1 MNSIQVIE
9 DFEPNK
15 DKNEITSKP
24 LEVKPIQTTSGEIND
39 ISSRLMTS
47 KIIRINPLSSDC
59 CKGCN
64 QISLAINV
72 ISRIDDENPTNE
84 NETPLFRVEENTSC
98 CRSCT
103 NCFKFHFYA
112 HDSNNESVLY
122 VSEIKDKAKIIY
134 SCCCCISYIE
144 LPDILNYKANDS
156 KTQSIIN
163 RHDSR
168 AIYRTYEY
176 LGQAYFKIGKP
187 YEEKENN
194 CCCYY
199 CCWCCFSKDDD
210 TQEKNGCCCSKVDDT
225 QANLCCCSKVDD
237 TQEKKGCCESYIE
250 RSYIHIFNMS
260 DQLEGKFAY
269 CIEKNKPFG
278 KSFFEIYFPPEAN
291 ELIRISLISQ
301 CIFLFKTSS
310 FQREMFFAFLPGT
323 KPELIKFYS

>member
-9 DFEPNK
+9 DFDPNK

-24 LEVKPIQTTSGEIND
+24 LEVKPIQTTSGEISD

-47 KIIRINPLSSDC
+47 KIIRIHPLSSDC
-59 CKGCN
+59 CIGCN

-98 CRSCT
+98 CCSCT
-103 NCFKFHFYA
+103 NFFKFHFYA

-122 VSEIKDKAKIIY
+122 VSEIKDKAKIINNG
-134 SCCCCISYIE
+134 CCCDSYIE

-168 AIYRTYEY
+168 AIYITYEY

-194 CCCYY
+194 CCC
-199 CCWCCFSKDDD
+199 
-210 TQEKNGCCCSKVDDT
+210 CCSKVDDT
-225 QANLCCCSKVDD
+225 QANLKDND
-237 TQEKKGCCESYIE
+237 TQEKKGFCESYIE
-250 RSYIHIFNMS
+250 RSYIDIFNMS

-269 CIEKNKPFG
+269 CNEKNKPFA
-278 KSFFEIYFPPEAN
+278 KTFFEIYFPPEAN

-301 CIFLFKTSS
+301 CIFLFKIQS
-310 FQREMFFAFLPGT
+310 FQREMFFAYLPGT

>member
-9 DFEPNK
+9 DFDPNK

-24 LEVKPIQTTSGEIND
+24 LEVRPIQTTSGEIND

-47 KIIRINPLSSDC
+47 KIIRILPLSSDC

-112 HDSNNESVLY
+112 HDSNNESILY
-122 VSEIKDKAKIIY
+122 VSEIKDKIKIIN
-134 SCCCCISYIE
+134 SCCCCDSYYE
-144 LPDILNYKANDS
+144 LPDIFNYKANDS

-225 QANLCCCSKVDD
+225 QANLCCFSKDDD

-250 RSYIHIFNMS
+250 RSYIDIFNMS
-260 DQLEGKFAY
+260 DQLEGKFAF
-269 CIEKNKPFG
+269 CNEKNKCCS
-278 KSFFEIYFPPEAN
+278 KTFFEIYFPPEAN

-301 CIFLFKTSS
+301 CIFLFKFPS
-310 FQREMFFAFLPGT
+310 FQRERFFAYLPGT

>member
-9 DFEPNK
+9 DFDPNK

-24 LEVKPIQTTSGEIND
+24 LEVKPIQTTSGEISD

-47 KIIRINPLSSDC
+47 KIIRIHPLSSDC
-59 CKGCN
+59 CKGCKKIKIDIN
-64 QISLAINV
+64 AIN
-72 ISRIDDENPTNE
+72 RIDDENTTNE

-122 VSEIKDKAKIIY
+122 VSEIKDKIKIIN
-134 SCCCCISYIE
+134 SCCCCDSYIE

-156 KTQSIIN
+156 NTQSIIN

-168 AIYRTYEY
+168 TIYRTYEY

-194 CCCYY
+194 CCC
-199 CCWCCFSKDDD
+199 
-210 TQEKNGCCCSKVDDT
+210 CCSKVDDT
-225 QANLCCCSKVDD
+225 QANLKDND

-250 RSYIHIFNMS
+250 RSYIDIFNMS
-260 DQLEGKFAY
+260 DQLEGKFAF
-269 CIEKNKPFG
+269 CNEKNKCCS
-278 KSFFEIYFPPEAN
+278 KTFFEIYFPPEAN

-301 CIFLFKTSS
+301 CIFLFKIQS
-310 FQREMFFAFLPGT
+310 FQREMFFAYLPGT

>member
-9 DFEPNK
+9 DFDPNK

-24 LEVKPIQTTSGEIND
+24 LEVKPIQTTSGEISD

-47 KIIRINPLSSDC
+47 KIIRIHPLSSDC

-98 CRSCT
+98 CRSCK

-122 VSEIKDKAKIIY
+122 VSEIKDKIKIIN
-134 SCCCCISYIE
+134 SCCCCDFYYE

-163 RHDSR
+163 RYDSR
-168 AIYRTYEY
+168 TIYRTYEY

-194 CCCYY
+194 CCC
-199 CCWCCFSKDDD
+199 
-210 TQEKNGCCCSKVDDT
+210 CSKVDDT
-225 QANLCCCSKVDD
+225 QANLKDND

-250 RSYIHIFNMS
+250 RSYIDIFNMS

-269 CIEKNKPFG
+269 CNEKNKSFA
-278 KSFFEIYFPPEAN
+278 KTFFEIYFPPEAN

-301 CIFLFKTSS
+301 CIFLFKFPS
-310 FQREMFFAFLPGT
+310 FQRERFFAYLPGT

>member
-9 DFEPNK
+9 DFDPNK

-24 LEVKPIQTTSGEIND
+24 LEVRPIQTTSGEIND

-47 KIIRINPLSSDC
+47 KIIRIHPLSSDC
-59 CKGCN
+59 CKGCD

-122 VSEIKDKAKIIY
+122 VSEIKDKINIINN
-134 SCCCCISYIE
+134 SCCCETYYE
-144 LPDILNYKANDS
+144 LPDIFNYKANDS

-163 RHDSR
+163 RYDSR
-168 AIYRTYEY
+168 TIYRTYEY

-194 CCCYY
+194 C
-199 CCWCCFSKDDD
+199 
-210 TQEKNGCCCSKVDDT
+210 CCCSKVDDT

-250 RSYIHIFNMS
+250 RSYIDIFNMS
-260 DQLEGKFAY
+260 DQLEGKFAF
-269 CIEKNKPFG
+269 CNEKNKCCS
-278 KSFFEIYFPPEAN
+278 KTFFEIYFPPEAN
-291 ELIRISLISQ
+291 EMIRISFISQ
-301 CIFLFKTSS
+301 CIFLFRFPGTR
-310 FQREMFFAFLPGT
+310 REEFFESLPGSDSDLT
-323 KPELIKFYS
+323 KFYS

>member
-9 DFEPNK
+9 DFDPNK

-24 LEVKPIQTTSGEIND
+24 LEVRPIQTTSGEIND

-47 KIIRINPLSSDC
+47 KIIRIHPLSSDC

-122 VSEIKDKAKIIY
+122 VSEIKDKIKIIN
-134 SCCCCISYIE
+134 SCCCCDFYYE
-144 LPDILNYKANDS
+144 LPDIFNYKANDS

-194 CCCYY
+194 CCC
-199 CCWCCFSKDDD
+199 
-210 TQEKNGCCCSKVDDT
+210 CSKVDDT
-225 QANLCCCSKVDD
+225 QANLKDND

-250 RSYIHIFNMS
+250 RSYIDIFNMS
-260 DQLEGKFAY
+260 DQLEGKFAF
-269 CIEKNKPFG
+269 CNEKNKCCS
-278 KSFFEIYFPPEAN
+278 KTFFEIYFPPEAN

-310 FQREMFFAFLPGT
+310 FQREMFFAYLPGT

>member
-9 DFEPNK
+9 DFDPNK

-24 LEVKPIQTTSGEIND
+24 LEVRPIRTTSGEIND

-47 KIIRINPLSSDC
+47 KIIRILPLSYDC

-64 QISLAINV
+64 QISLAINA

-84 NETPLFRVEENTSC
+84 NETPLFRVEENTSGC
-98 CRSCT
+98 CSCT
-103 NCFKFHFYA
+103 NFFKFHFYA

-122 VSEIKDKAKIIY
+122 VSEIKDKVKIIN

-144 LPDILNYKANDS
+144 LPDIFNYKANDS

-163 RHDSR
+163 RYDSR
-168 AIYRTYEY
+168 TIYRTYEY

-194 CCCYY
+194 CCC
-199 CCWCCFSKDDD
+199 
-210 TQEKNGCCCSKVDDT
+210 CSKVDDT
-225 QANLCCCSKVDD
+225 QANFDDTQASLCCCSKVDD
-237 TQEKKGCCESYIE
+237 TQEKKGFCESYIE
-250 RSYIHIFNMS
+250 RSYIDIFNMS

-269 CIEKNKPFG
+269 CNEKNKPCA
-278 KSFFEIYFPPEAN
+278 KTFFEIYFPPEAN

-310 FQREMFFAFLPGT
+310 FQREMFFAYLPGT

>member
-9 DFEPNK
+9 DFDPNK

-24 LEVKPIQTTSGEIND
+24 LEVRPIQTTSGEIND

-47 KIIRINPLSSDC
+47 KIIRILPLSSDC

-64 QISLAINV
+64 QISLAINA

-122 VSEIKDKAKIIY
+122 VSEIKDKIKIINNCCYCEFY
-134 SCCCCISYIE
+134 SE
-144 LPDILNYKANDS
+144 LPDIFNYKANDS

-194 CCCYY
+194 CCC
-199 CCWCCFSKDDD
+199 
-210 TQEKNGCCCSKVDDT
+210 CCSKVDDT
-225 QANLCCCSKVDD
+225 KANLKDND
-237 TQEKKGCCESYIE
+237 NQ
-250 RSYIHIFNMS
+250 
-260 DQLEGKFAY
+260 
-269 CIEKNKPFG
+269 
-278 KSFFEIYFPPEAN
+278 
-291 ELIRISLISQ
+291 
-301 CIFLFKTSS
+301 
-310 FQREMFFAFLPGT
+310 
-323 KPELIKFYS
+323 

>member
-9 DFEPNK
+9 DFDPNK

-24 LEVKPIQTTSGEIND
+24 LEVKPIQTTSGEISD

-47 KIIRINPLSSDC
+47 KIIRIHSPSSDC
-59 CKGCN
+59 CIGCK

-84 NETPLFRVEENTSC
+84 NETPLFRVEENTSGC
-98 CRSCT
+98 CSCT
-103 NCFKFHFYA
+103 NFFKFHFYA

-122 VSEIKDKAKIIY
+122 VSEIKDKAKIIN
-134 SCCCCISYIE
+134 SCCCCVSYIE
-144 LPDILNYKANDS
+144 LPDIFNYKANDS

-168 AIYRTYEY
+168 AIYITYEY

-194 CCCYY
+194 CCC
-199 CCWCCFSKDDD
+199 
-210 TQEKNGCCCSKVDDT
+210 CSKVDDT
-225 QANLCCCSKVDD
+225 QANLKDND
-237 TQEKKGCCESYIE
+237 TQEKKGFCESYIE
-250 RSYIHIFNMS
+250 RSYIDIFNMS
-260 DQLEGKFAY
+260 DQLEGKFAF
-269 CIEKNKPFG
+269 CNEKNKCCS
-278 KSFFEIYFPPEAN
+278 KTFFEIYFPPEAN

-301 CIFLFKTSS
+301 CIFLFRFPGTR
-310 FQREMFFAFLPGT
+310 REEFFESLPGSDSDLT
-323 KPELIKFYS
+323 KFYS

>member
-9 DFEPNK
+9 DFDPNK

-24 LEVKPIQTTSGEIND
+24 LEVRPIQTTSGEISD

-47 KIIRINPLSSDC
+47 KIIRIYPLSSDC
-59 CKGCN
+59 CIGCK
-64 QISLAINV
+64 QISLAINA
-72 ISRIDDENPTNE
+72 INRIDDENPTNE

-122 VSEIKDKAKIIY
+122 VSEIKDKIKIIN
-134 SCCCCISYIE
+134 SCCCCDFYYE
-144 LPDILNYKANDS
+144 LPDIFNYKANDS

-163 RHDSR
+163 RYDSR
-168 AIYRTYEY
+168 TIYRTYEY

-194 CCCYY
+194 CCC
-199 CCWCCFSKDDD
+199 
-210 TQEKNGCCCSKVDDT
+210 CSKVDDT
-225 QANLCCCSKVDD
+225 QANLKDND
-237 TQEKKGCCESYIE
+237 TQEKKGFCESYIE
-250 RSYIHIFNMS
+250 RSYIDIFNMS

-269 CIEKNKPFG
+269 CIEKNKPFA
-278 KSFFEIYFPPEAN
+278 KTFFEIYFPPEAN

-301 CIFLFKTSS
+301 CIFLFKIQS
-310 FQREMFFAFLPGT
+310 FQREMFFAYLPGT

>member
-9 DFEPNK
+9 DFDPNK

-24 LEVKPIQTTSGEIND
+24 LEVRPIQTTSGEIND

-98 CRSCT
+98 CCSC
-103 NCFKFHFYA
+103 NFFKFHFYA

-122 VSEIKDKAKIIY
+122 VSEIKDKAKIIN

-144 LPDILNYKANDS
+144 LPDIFNYKANDS

-163 RHDSR
+163 RYDSR
-168 AIYRTYEY
+168 TIYRTYEY

-187 YEEKENN
+187 YEEKKNN
-194 CCCYY
+194 C
-199 CCWCCFSKDDD
+199 S
-210 TQEKNGCCCSKVDDT
+210 CSKVDDT
-225 QANLCCCSKVDD
+225 QANLKDND
-237 TQEKKGCCESYIE
+237 TQEKKGFCESYIE
-250 RSYIHIFNMS
+250 RSYIDIFNMS
-260 DQLEGKFAY
+260 DQLEGKFAF
-269 CIEKNKPFG
+269 CNETNKCSS
-278 KSFFEIYFPPEAN
+278 KTFFEIYFPPEAN

-301 CIFLFKTSS
+301 CIFLFKFPS
-310 FQREMFFAFLPGT
+310 FQRERFFAYLPGT

>member
-9 DFEPNK
+9 DFDPNK

-24 LEVKPIQTTSGEIND
+24 LEVRPIQTTSGEISD

-47 KIIRINPLSSDC
+47 KIIRIHPLSSDC

-64 QISLAINV
+64 QISLAINA

-122 VSEIKDKAKIIY
+122 VSEIKDKVKIINN
-134 SCCCCISYIE
+134 CCCCDSYIE
-144 LPDILNYKANDS
+144 LPDIFNYKANDS

-194 CCCYY
+194 CCC
-199 CCWCCFSKDDD
+199 
-210 TQEKNGCCCSKVDDT
+210 CCSKVDDT
-225 QANLCCCSKVDD
+225 QANLKDND
-237 TQEKKGCCESYIE
+237 TQEKKGFCESYIE
-250 RSYIHIFNMS
+250 RSYIDIFNMS
-260 DQLEGKFAY
+260 DQLEGKFAF
-269 CIEKNKPFG
+269 CNEKNKCCS
-278 KSFFEIYFPPEAN
+278 KTFFEIYFPPEAN

-301 CIFLFKTSS
+301 CIFLFKFPS
-310 FQREMFFAFLPGT
+310 FQRERFFAYLPGT

>member
-9 DFEPNK
+9 DFDPNK

-24 LEVKPIQTTSGEIND
+24 LEVKPIHTTSGEISD

-47 KIIRINPLSSDC
+47 KIIRIHSLSSDC
-59 CKGCN
+59 CIGCK

-112 HDSNNESVLY
+112 HDSNNESLLY
-122 VSEIKDKAKIIY
+122 VSEIKDKIKIIN
-134 SCCCCISYIE
+134 SCCYCDSYIE
-144 LPDILNYKANDS
+144 LPDIFNYKANDS

-194 CCCYY
+194 CCC
-199 CCWCCFSKDDD
+199 
-210 TQEKNGCCCSKVDDT
+210 CCSKVDDT
-225 QANLCCCSKVDD
+225 QANLKDND

-250 RSYIHIFNMS
+250 RSYIDIFNMS

-269 CIEKNKPFG
+269 CNEKNKPCA
-278 KSFFEIYFPPEAN
+278 KTFFEIYFPPEAN

-301 CIFLFKTSS
+301 CIFLFKIPS
-310 FQREMFFAFLPGT
+310 FQREMFFAYLPGT

>member
-9 DFEPNK
+9 DFDPNK

-24 LEVKPIQTTSGEIND
+24 LEVKPIQTTSGEISD

-47 KIIRINPLSSDC
+47 KIIRIHPLSSDC

-64 QISLAINV
+64 QISLAINA

-122 VSEIKDKAKIIY
+122 VSEIKDKFKIIY
-134 SCCCCISYIE
+134 SCCCYYE
-144 LPDILNYKANDS
+144 LPDILNYKVNDS
-156 KTQSIIN
+156 NTQSIIN

-168 AIYRTYEY
+168 TIYRTYEY

-194 CCCYY
+194 CCC
-199 CCWCCFSKDDD
+199 SKVDD
-210 TQEKNGCCCSKVDDT
+210 TQANLCCCSKVDDT

-250 RSYIHIFNMS
+250 RSYIDIFNMS
-260 DQLEGKFAY
+260 DQLEGKFAF
-269 CIEKNKPFG
+269 CNEKNKCCS
-278 KSFFEIYFPPEAN
+278 KTFFEIYFPPEAN

-301 CIFLFKTSS
+301 CIFLFKFPS
-310 FQREMFFAFLPGT
+310 FQRERFFAYLPGT

>member
-9 DFEPNK
+9 DFDPNK

-24 LEVKPIQTTSGEIND
+24 LEVKPIQTTSGEISD

-47 KIIRINPLSSDC
+47 KIIRIHPLSSDC
-59 CKGCN
+59 CIGCN

-98 CRSCT
+98 CCSCT
-103 NCFKFHFYA
+103 NFFKFHFYA

-122 VSEIKDKAKIIY
+122 VSEIKDKAKIINNG
-134 SCCCCISYIE
+134 CCCDSYIE

-168 AIYRTYEY
+168 AIYITYEY

-194 CCCYY
+194 CCC
-199 CCWCCFSKDDD
+199 
-210 TQEKNGCCCSKVDDT
+210 CCSKVDDT
-225 QANLCCCSKVDD
+225 QANLKDND
-237 TQEKKGCCESYIE
+237 TQEKKGFCESYIE
-250 RSYIHIFNMS
+250 RSYIDIFNMS
-260 DQLEGKFAY
+260 DQLE
-269 CIEKNKPFG
+269 
-278 KSFFEIYFPPEAN
+278 
-291 ELIRISLISQ
+291 
-301 CIFLFKTSS
+301 
-310 FQREMFFAFLPGT
+310 
-323 KPELIKFYS
+323 

>member
-9 DFEPNK
+9 DFDPNK

-24 LEVKPIQTTSGEIND
+24 LEVKPIQTTSGEISD

-47 KIIRINPLSSDC
+47 KIIRIHPLSSDC
-59 CKGCN
+59 CIGCN

-84 NETPLFRVEENTSC
+84 NETPLFRVEENTPCYCSC
-98 CRSCT
+98 
-103 NCFKFHFYA
+103 NFFKFHFYA

-122 VSEIKDKAKIIY
+122 VSEIKDKAKIIN

-144 LPDILNYKANDS
+144 LPDIFNYKANDS
-156 KTQSIIN
+156 KTQSIIK
-163 RHDSR
+163 RYDSR
-168 AIYRTYEY
+168 TIYRTYEY

-194 CCCYY
+194 CCC
-199 CCWCCFSKDDD
+199 
-210 TQEKNGCCCSKVDDT
+210 CCSKVDDT
-225 QANLCCCSKVDD
+225 QANLKDND

-250 RSYIHIFNMS
+250 RSYIDIFNMS

-269 CIEKNKPFG
+269 CNEKNKPFA
-278 KSFFEIYFPPEAN
+278 KTFFEIYFPPEAN

-310 FQREMFFAFLPGT
+310 FQREMFFAYLPGT

>member
-1 MNSIQVIE
+1 M
-9 DFEPNK
+9 
-15 DKNEITSKP
+15 
-24 LEVKPIQTTSGEIND
+24 
-39 ISSRLMTS
+39 
-47 KIIRINPLSSDC
+47 
-59 CKGCN
+59 
-64 QISLAINV
+64 SLAINV

-98 CRSCT
+98 CCSCT
-103 NCFKFHFYA
+103 NFFKFHFYA

-163 RHDSR
+163 RYDSR
-168 AIYRTYEY
+168 TIYRTYEY

-194 CCCYY
+194 CCC
-199 CCWCCFSKDDD
+199 
-210 TQEKNGCCCSKVDDT
+210 CSKVDYT
-225 QANLCCCSKVDD
+225 QANLKDND

-250 RSYIHIFNMS
+250 RSYIDIFNMS
-260 DQLEGKFAY
+260 DQLEGKFAF
-269 CIEKNKPFG
+269 CNEKNKCCS
-278 KSFFEIYFPPEAN
+278 KTFFEIYFPPEAN

-301 CIFLFKTSS
+301 CIFLFKIPS
-310 FQREMFFAFLPGT
+310 FQREMFFAYLPGT

>member
-9 DFEPNK
+9 DFDPNK

-24 LEVKPIQTTSGEIND
+24 LEVKPIQTTSGEISD
-39 ISSRLMTS
+39 ISSRLMPA
-47 KIIRINPLSSDC
+47 KIIRIKPLSSDC
-59 CKGCN
+59 CKGCK
-64 QISLAINV
+64 QISLTINV

-122 VSEIKDKAKIIY
+122 VSEIKDKIKIINN
-134 SCCCCISYIE
+134 CCCCDTYYE
-144 LPDILNYKANDS
+144 LPDIFNYKANDS

-194 CCCYY
+194 CCC
-199 CCWCCFSKDDD
+199 
-210 TQEKNGCCCSKVDDT
+210 CSKVDDT

-250 RSYIHIFNMS
+250 RSYIDIFNMS

-269 CIEKNKPFG
+269 CIEKNKPFA
-278 KSFFEIYFPPEAN
+278 KTFFEIYFPPEAN

>member
-9 DFEPNK
+9 DFDPNK

-24 LEVKPIQTTSGEIND
+24 LEVRPIQTTSGEIND

-47 KIIRINPLSSDC
+47 KIIRILPLSSDC

-103 NCFKFHFYA
+103 NCFEFHFYA

-122 VSEIKDKAKIIY
+122 VSKIKDKFKIIY
-134 SCCCCISYIE
+134 SCCCYYE
-144 LPDILNYKANDS
+144 LPDILNYKVNDS
-156 KTQSIIN
+156 NTQSIIN

-194 CCCYY
+194 CCC
-199 CCWCCFSKDDD
+199 
-210 TQEKNGCCCSKVDDT
+210 CSKVDDT
-225 QANLCCCSKVDD
+225 QANLKDND

-250 RSYIHIFNMS
+250 RSYIDIFNMS

-269 CIEKNKPFG
+269 CNEKNKPCA
-278 KSFFEIYFPPEAN
+278 KTFFEIYFPPEAN

-310 FQREMFFAFLPGT
+310 FQREMFFAYLPGT

>member
-9 DFEPNK
+9 DFDPNK

-24 LEVKPIQTTSGEIND
+24 LEVKPIQTTSGEISD

-47 KIIRINPLSSDC
+47 KIIRILPLSSDC

-84 NETPLFRVEENTSC
+84 NETPLFRVEENTSGC
-98 CRSCT
+98 CSCT
-103 NCFKFHFYA
+103 NFFKFHFYA

-122 VSEIKDKAKIIY
+122 VSEIKDKAKIIN

-144 LPDILNYKANDS
+144 LPDIFNYKANDS

-163 RHDSR
+163 RYDSR
-168 AIYRTYEY
+168 TIYRTYEY

-210 TQEKNGCCCSKVDDT
+210 TQ
-225 QANLCCCSKVDD
+225 ANLCCFSKDDD

-250 RSYIHIFNMS
+250 RSYIDIFNMS
-260 DQLEGKFAY
+260 DQLEGKFAF
-269 CIEKNKPFG
+269 CNEKNKCCS
-278 KSFFEIYFPPEAN
+278 KTFFEIYFPPEAN

-301 CIFLFKTSS
+301 CIFLFKFPS
-310 FQREMFFAFLPGT
+310 FQREGFFAYLPGT

>member
-24 LEVKPIQTTSGEIND
+24 LEVKAIQTTSGEIND

-47 KIIRINPLSSDC
+47 KIIRIHPLSSDC
-59 CKGCN
+59 FIGCK

-98 CRSCT
+98 CCSCT
-103 NCFKFHFYA
+103 NFFKFHFYA

-122 VSEIKDKAKIIY
+122 VSEIKDKAKIIN
-134 SCCCCISYIE
+134 SGCCCDSYYE
-144 LPDILNYKANDS
+144 LPDIFNYKANDS

-168 AIYRTYEY
+168 AIYITYEY

-194 CCCYY
+194 CCC
-199 CCWCCFSKDDD
+199 
-210 TQEKNGCCCSKVDDT
+210 CSKVDDT
-225 QANLCCCSKVDD
+225 QANLKDND

-250 RSYIHIFNMS
+250 RSYIDIFNMS

-269 CIEKNKPFG
+269 CNEKNKPFA
-278 KSFFEIYFPPEAN
+278 KTFFEIYFPPEAN

-301 CIFLFKTSS
+301 CIFLFKTTS
-310 FQREMFFAFLPGT
+310 FQREMFFAYLPGT

>member
-9 DFEPNK
+9 DFDPNK

-24 LEVKPIQTTSGEIND
+24 LEVRPIQTTSGEISD

-47 KIIRINPLSSDC
+47 KIIRIHPLSSDC

-98 CRSCT
+98 CCSCT
-103 NCFKFHFYA
+103 NFFKFHFYA

-168 AIYRTYEY
+168 AIYITYEY

-194 CCCYY
+194 CCC
-199 CCWCCFSKDDD
+199 
-210 TQEKNGCCCSKVDDT
+210 CSKVDYT
-225 QANLCCCSKVDD
+225 QANLKDND
-237 TQEKKGCCESYIE
+237 TQEKKGFCESYIE
-250 RSYIHIFNMS
+250 RSYIDIFNMS
-260 DQLEGKFAY
+260 DQLEGKFAF
-269 CIEKNKPFG
+269 CNEKNKCCS
-278 KSFFEIYFPPEAN
+278 KTFFEIYFPPEAN

-301 CIFLFKTSS
+301 CIFLFKFPS
-310 FQREMFFAFLPGT
+310 FQRERFFAYLPGT